1 MTTDANVNQ
10 APAPIVDATGA
21 DVQPNERDALKKRA
35 AFMGIQHEDNI
46 PTDKLR
52 ALVNAKMN
60 EEAKPEQP
68 TAATAPVAS
77 AALEEKPVLG
87 VPADVRPMTQEELR
101 KERRTEARKE
111 ALRLVRVI
119 VTPNNPAETDRG
131 GVLITVGNNAVGS
144 VTQMVQFGE
153 PWHVKNIVLMALQEK
168 QFQRFVTS
176 KDKAPQSVL
185 AKAYSIEILPNLTEV
200 EIEQL
205 RLSQNAAKVGAV

>member
-35 AFMGIQHEDNI
+35 AFMGIKHEDNI

-60 EEAKPEQP
+60 EEAKPDQP
-68 TAATAPVAS
+68 TAASPAVSAP
-77 AALEEKPVLG
+77 LEEKPVLE
-87 VPADVRPMTQEELR
+87 VPANARPMTQEELR
-101 KERRTEARKE
+101 KERRTETRKE

-144 VTQMVQFGE
+144 ITQMVQFGE

-185 AKAYSIEILPNLTEV
+185 AKAYNIEILPNLTEV

>member
-35 AFMGIQHEDNI
+35 AFMGIKHEDNI

-60 EEAKPEQP
+60 EEVKPDQP
-68 TAATAPVAS
+68 TAASPAVSAP
-77 AALEEKPVLG
+77 LEEKPVLE
-87 VPADVRPMTQEELR
+87 VPANARPMTQEELR
-101 KERRTEARKE
+101 KERRTETRKE

-144 VTQMVQFGE
+144 ITQMVQFGE

-185 AKAYSIEILPNLTEV
+185 AKAYNIEILPNLTEV

>member
-10 APAPIVDATGA
+10 APAPIADATGA
-21 DVQPNERDALKKRA
+21 PVQANERDALKKRA

-68 TAATAPVAS
+68 TTAPVVTAP
-77 AALEEKPVLG
+77 LEEKPVLE
-87 VPADVRPMTQEELR
+87 VAANTRAMSQEELR
-101 KERRTEARKE
+101 KERRTDARKE
-111 ALRLVRVI
+111 ALRLVRVV

-131 GVLITVGNNAVGS
+131 GVLISVGNNAVGTI
-144 VTQMVQFGE
+144 TQMVQFGE

-168 QFQRFVTS
+168 QFQRFITS
-176 KDKAPQSVL
+176 KNKAPQSVL
-185 AKAYSIEILPNLTEV
+185 AKAYNIDILPNLTEV